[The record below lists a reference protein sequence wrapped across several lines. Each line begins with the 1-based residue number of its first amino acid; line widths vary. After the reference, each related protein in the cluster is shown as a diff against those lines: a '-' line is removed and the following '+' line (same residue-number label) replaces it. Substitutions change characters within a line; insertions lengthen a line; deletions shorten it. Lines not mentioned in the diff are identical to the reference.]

1 MSENLDKSEI
11 LPNIKSDRFALLY
24 QVGQVINSTLDIN
37 IVLNR
42 VMDMVIHVMK
52 AERGYIVL
60 IDKETGDFLFKTARH
75 MDGQEVAEED
85 VSLSRSIVRKVAE
98 TGECVLST
106 NALQDPRFK
115 RSSSIL
121 LHEIRSILCVPIKL
135 KQKILGVI
143 YVDNRVNSGVF
154 NKGDLELLIAL
165 SNQSAIAIENAQ
177 LYEDLQKT
185 LEELKASNRRLQEAN
200 RLKDEFL
207 ANISHE
213 LRTPLTSVLG
223 FSETMASGRLG
234 DLNEKYARC
243 CKYIIQN
250 GKNMLRLI
258 DDLLDI
264 SLVQTNRVVL
274 NRDNINMK
282 SIIEDCVE
290 DLRTEIDRKKVDF
303 VINIPDNLG
312 AGYADPLR
320 LKRIMGSLLDN
331 AIKFNKYK
339 GRVEVKVIEK
349 TNLFE
354 VSVYDTGIGINQ
366 ENFKI
371 IFEKFRQVDGSTTR
385 EYGGT
390 GIGLAL
396 VKELVNLH
404 GGEVW
409 VESRLSEG
417 SLFTFTLP
425 KKEMI
430 TSAEDD
436 FENKLKVK
444 PFRREKN

>member
-1 MSENLDKSEI
+1 MSDNLNKSEL

-52 AERGYIVL
+52 AERGYLVL
-60 IDKETGDFLFKTARH
+60 IDKESGDFLFKTARH
-75 MDGQEVAEED
+75 MDRQEVAEED
-85 VSLSRSIVRKVAE
+85 VSLSRSIVRNVAE

-121 LHEIRSILCVPIKL
+121 LHEIRSILCVPVKL

-143 YVDNRVNSGVF
+143 YIDNRVNSGVF
-154 NKGDLELLIAL
+154 NKSDLELLIAL
-165 SNQSAIAIENAQ
+165 ANQAAIAIENAQ

-185 LEELKASNRRLQEAN
+185 LEELKGSNFQLQEAN

-234 DLNEKYARC
+234 DLNEKYSRC

-274 NRDNINMK
+274 NRDDIAVK
-282 SIIEDCVE
+282 SIIQDCINNLKS
-290 DLRTEIDRKKVDF
+290 DLERKNIKVVFLCSD
-303 VINIPDNLG
+303 DLSM
-312 AGYADPLR
+312 AYADPLR
-320 LKRIMGSLLDN
+320 LKRIVGSLLDN
-331 AIKFNKYK
+331 AIKFNKYNGK
-339 GRVEVKVIEK
+339 IEIRIVEKS
-349 TNLFE
+349 NLFE
-354 VSVYDTGIGINQ
+354 ISVEDTGIGISQ
-366 ENFKI
+366 DNFKI

-409 VESRLSEG
+409 VESRMGEG
-417 SLFTFTLP
+417 SSFTFTLP
-425 KKEMI
+425 KKEI
-430 TSAEDD
+430 VDLDEEEVTSKSK
-436 FENKLKVK
+436 FQ
-444 PFRREKN
+444 PFRRDK